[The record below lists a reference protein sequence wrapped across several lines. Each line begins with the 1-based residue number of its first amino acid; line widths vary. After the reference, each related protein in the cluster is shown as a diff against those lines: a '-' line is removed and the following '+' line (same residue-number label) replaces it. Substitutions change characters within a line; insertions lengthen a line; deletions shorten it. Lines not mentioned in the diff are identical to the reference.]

1 MRQPRDRI
9 DFAKENIP
17 RLFLRL
23 FVPTL
28 LGLLFGAMLNIAD
41 GIFVGRGVGSDAL
54 AAVNVAAPI
63 FLFATG
69 TALLFGSGV
78 SVVVAIH
85 MSHGNFK
92 AANINVTQ
100 AFTISTTLMLLVALL
115 IVCFPIPTIHI
126 FGGEGRI
133 VPLARDYLLA
143 VTPVLVLTQVL
154 LIGMFVIRLDGAPK
168 FAMAANITAS
178 LLNIILDWLFVF
190 PFHWGI
196 RGAAVASSMA
206 QAVGALMIV
215 VYLCAFSKRL
225 HFYRPKFS
233 RKSLLLTAR
242 NAVYMMRVGLPSFI
256 GEIAMS
262 VMIITGNY
270 TFMPRLHE
278 DGVAAYSVCCYLF
291 PLVFMFGNAIAQ
303 SSLPIISYNYGS
315 GDTVRIRKT
324 FRLSLSLAFGL
335 GLLMT
340 LGGLFFAGPLVSLF
354 LQPGTAAWA
363 ICEEGL
369 PLFSL
374 SYVFFTMNVVLVGYL
389 QSLERSRAA
398 TFFMLLRSCIL
409 LIPSFLLL
417 PPLVGN
423 DGLWLAVPLSEML
436 TAGCIGVVLVWRRRK
451 DRRPTPGPSLRR
463 EGRK

>member
-1 MRQPRDRI
+1 MKQHRDSI
-9 DFAKENIP
+9 DFARENIP

-54 AAVNVAAPI
+54 AAVNIAAPI

-85 MSHGNFK
+85 LAHGNYK

-100 AFTISTTLMLLVALL
+100 AFTISTAIMLLMAILL
-115 IVCFPIPTIHI
+115 ACFPVPAIHL

-133 VPLARDYLLA
+133 VPLAVDYLLA
-143 VTPVLVLTQVL
+143 VTPVLVLTQIL

-178 LLNIILDWLFVF
+178 LMNIFLDWLFVF
-190 PFHWGI
+190 PLHWGI
-196 RGAAVASSMA
+196 RGAAVATSLA

-215 VYLCAFSKRL
+215 FYLCFRSKKL

-233 RKSLLLTAR
+233 RKSLVLTAR
-242 NAVYMMRVGLPSFI
+242 NAVYMMKVGLPSFI

-270 TFMPRLHE
+270 TFTPRLHE

-324 FRLSLSLAFGL
+324 FRLSLSLAFVL

-340 LGGLFFAGPLVSLF
+340 LSGLFFAGPMVSLF
-354 LQPGTAAWA
+354 LEPGSNAWT
-363 ICEEGL
+363 ICENGL

-398 TFFMLLRSCIL
+398 TFFMLLRSSIL
-409 LIPSFLLL
+409 LVPAFLLL
-417 PPLVGN
+417 PLLLGN
-423 DGLWLAVPLSEML
+423 DGLWLAVPVSEAL
-436 TAGCIGVVLVWRRRK
+436 TSLALLVALGWKAHANRF
-451 DRRPTPGPSLRR
+451 
-463 EGRK
+463 